1 MKLSKSVRMGLVGT
15 GGIAQSYREAFT
27 RVGAAQ
33 LIAVAD
39 ADSGRID
46 NARTQW
52 GCPGYASAEE
62 MFDAHPDLEA
72 VIICTPP
79 NTHEPISC
87 QALGRGIH
95 VLCEKPL
102 STTSA
107 SAERMRAAAE
117 KAGCILTM
125 ASKFRYVCDV
135 IAAKELV
142 SYGKIGD
149 IISFENAFTSFVDM
163 SGRWNADPAISG
175 GGVLIDN
182 GTHSLDIARYFLGPI
197 REIRVIEGRRCQG
210 LDVEE
215 TVNIFIRSEEGVLGN
230 IDLSWTM
237 QKPLENYIQ
246 VHGSKGTVCVGWK
259 DSKYRIGNGD
269 WISFGKG
276 YDKVRA
282 FMNQISNFARAIRG
296 ESRLRVTA
304 EDGVA
309 SVRAVEAAYKAL
321 RDEPWTRV
329 RPTKA
334 EGEGK
339 HSLAGANGSRK

>member
-1 MKLSKSVRMGLVGT
+1 MKLSKPVKIGLVGT
-15 GGIAQSYREAFT
+15 GGIAQSYREAFL
-27 RVGAAQ
+27 RVGAAE

-39 ADSGRID
+39 ADPSRVKT
-46 NARTQW
+46 APEVW

-62 MFDAHPDLEA
+62 MFDANKELEA
-72 VIICTPP
+72 IIICTPP
-79 NTHEPISC
+79 NTHESISC
-87 QALGRGIH
+87 AALDRGIH

-107 SAERMRAAAE
+107 SAERMRDAAE
-117 KAGCILTM
+117 KAGKILTM

-135 IAAKELV
+135 VAAKELV

-149 IISFENAFTSFVDM
+149 IILFENAFTSFVDM

-197 REIRVIEGRRCQG
+197 KELRVIEGRRCQG

-215 TVNIFIRSEEGVLGN
+215 TVNIFIKSEEGVLGN
-230 IDLSWTM
+230 IDLSWTI
-237 QKPLENYIQ
+237 QKPLENYVQI
-246 VHGSKGTVCVGWK
+246 HGSKGTLCIGWK
-259 DSKYRIGNGD
+259 DSKYRIGNGE

-282 FMNQISNFARAIRG
+282 FMNQISNFSKAIRG
-296 ESRLRVTA
+296 EGKLRVTA
-304 EDGVA
+304 QDGVA

-321 RDEPWTRV
+321 QDEPWTKV
-329 RPTKA
+329 RRSKVSQA
-334 EGEGK
+334 DKQALVSNGK
-339 HSLAGANGSRK
+339 K